1 MRQLSNVLSHRKA
14 VGIALT
20 IGVLLGVMFF
30 SLAFYENNRIN
41 QQETIKATEHFVV
54 LDNKLNTLVYTNIH
68 LLQGFMAYIQTN
80 DELYDENIYRFLDVL
95 LSSQYEMINNVGIL
109 KDTTIIWNYP
119 YEANKASIGVDL
131 ATVEAQKEVILKVK
145 NERIT
150 LFQGP
155 IDMVQGGKGF
165 IIRHPVVNTDG
176 TYWGQV
182 SIVLKHDE
190 FLAEIAKYEEELN
203 IKAVILSEGN
213 VIYGDESQLDK
224 DLYWFTFDDEAFVWD
239 VGIELLDHNGDVLY
253 RTLLFGFLGTI
264 ALLAISIAS
273 YVSVRANEKVKHES
287 VHDHLTGLRNRYT
300 LEETMDQVF
309 AAANRNGHKVG
320 ILLIDLN
327 HFKEINDTHGHATGD
342 EVLKEVALR
351 LQKASRSDEIL
362 FRVGG
367 DEFMLVVPVVNG
379 FGVLHAIKNRIQEH
393 LTFILDVHGYQIMVS
408 ASIGCAMYKDDGDNF
423 DILYQVADRRMYDEK
438 HSL

>member
-95 LSSQYEMINNVGIL
+95 LSSQYEMINNVGII
-109 KDTTIIWNYP
+109 KDTTIVWNYP
-119 YEANKASIGVDL
+119 YENNKASIGVDL
-131 ATVEAQKEVILKVK
+131 ATVEAQKEVVLKVK
-145 NERIT
+145 NERKT

-155 IDMVQGGKGF
+155 INLVQGGKGF
-165 IIRHPVVNTDG
+165 IIRHPVIESDG

-182 SIVLKHDE
+182 SIVLKHDA
-190 FLAEIAKYEEELN
+190 FLAEIANYEKELN
-203 IKAVILSEGN
+203 IKAVILSEGS
-213 VIYGDESQLDK
+213 VLYGDSALLDK
-224 DLYWFTFDDEAFVWD
+224 DLYWFTFDDGAFVWD

-300 LEETMDQVF
+300 LEETIDQVF

-327 HFKEINDTHGHATGD
+327 RFKEINDTHGHTTGD

-393 LTFILDVHGYQIMVS
+393 LTFILDVHGYQIKVS

>member
-80 DELYDENIYRFLDVL
+80 DELYDGNIYRFLEVL
-95 LSSQYEMINNVGIL
+95 LSSQQEMINNVGII
-109 KDTTIIWNYP
+109 KDTTIVWNYP
-119 YEANKASIGVDL
+119 YEKNKASIGVDL
-131 ATVEAQKEVILKVK
+131 ATVEAQKEVVLKVK
-145 NERIT
+145 NERKT

-155 IDMVQGGKGF
+155 VNLIQGGKGF
-165 IIRHPVVNTDG
+165 IIRHPVVETDG

-182 SIVLKHDE
+182 SIVLKYDA
-190 FLAEIAKYEEELN
+190 FLSEIAKYEEELN
-203 IKAVILSEGN
+203 IKAIILSEGN
-213 VIYGDESQLDK
+213 VIYGDSTQIDN
-224 DLYWFTFDDEAFVWD
+224 DMYWFTFDDETFVWD
-239 VGIELLDHNGDVLY
+239 VGIELLDYNGDVLY
-253 RTLLFGFLGTI
+253 RTLLFGFLGI
-264 ALLAISIAS
+264 VALLAISIAT
-273 YVSVRANEKVKHES
+273 YVAVRANEKVKHES

-393 LTFILDVHGYQIMVS
+393 LTFILDVHGYQIKVS
-408 ASIGCAMYKDDGDNF
+408 ASIGCAMYKDDGDNY

>member
-95 LSSQYEMINNVGIL
+95 LSSQHEMINNVGII
-109 KDTTIIWNYP
+109 KDTTIVWNYP
-119 YEANKASIGVDL
+119 YENNKASIGVDL
-131 ATVEAQKEVILKVK
+131 ATVEAQKEVVLKVK
-145 NERIT
+145 NERKT

-155 IDMVQGGKGF
+155 INLVQGGKGF
-165 IIRHPVVNTDG
+165 IIRHPVVESDG

-203 IKAVILSEGN
+203 IKAVILSAGS

-239 VGIELLDHNGDVLY
+239 VGIELKDHNGDVLY
-253 RTLLFGFLGTI
+253 RTLLFGFLETI

-287 VHDHLTGLRNRYT
+287 IHDHLTGLRNRYT

-327 HFKEINDTHGHATGD
+327 HFKEINDTHGHTTGD

-393 LTFILDVHGYQIMVS
+393 LTFILDVHGYQIKVS

>member
-131 ATVEAQKEVILKVK
+131 ATVDAQKEVILKVK

-165 IIRHPVVNTDG
+165 IIRHPVIESDG

-182 SIVLKHDE
+182 SVVLKHDE
-190 FLAEIAKYEEELN
+190 FLAEITKYEKELN
-203 IKAVILSEGN
+203 IKAVILSEGS
-213 VIYGDESQLDK
+213 VIYGDPAQLDK

-253 RTLLFGFLGTI
+253 RMLLFGFLGTI

-300 LEETMDQVF
+300 LEETIDQVF

-327 HFKEINDTHGHATGD
+327 RFKEINDTHGHTTGD

-393 LTFILDVHGYQIMVS
+393 LTFILDVHGYQIKVS

>member
-80 DELYDENIYRFLDVL
+80 DALYDENIYRFLDVL
-95 LSSQYEMINNVGIL
+95 LSSQNEMINNVGIL

-119 YEANKASIGVDL
+119 YEQNKASIGVDL
-131 ATVEAQKEVILKVK
+131 ATVDIQKDVILKVK
-145 NERIT
+145 NERKT

-155 IDMVQGGKGF
+155 INLVQGGKGF
-165 IIRHPVVNTDG
+165 IIRHPVVESDG

-182 SIVLKHDE
+182 SIVLKHDA

-203 IKAVILSEGN
+203 IKAVILSEGS
-213 VIYGDESQLDK
+213 VIYGDTSQLEK
-224 DLYWFTFDDEAFVWD
+224 DLYWFTFDDGAFVWD
-239 VGIELLDHNGDVLY
+239 VGIELRDHNGDVLY

-264 ALLAISIAS
+264 VLLTISIAS
-273 YVSVRANEKVKHES
+273 YVAVRANEKVKHES

-408 ASIGCAMYKDDGDNF
+408 ASIGCAMYKDDGNNF

>member
-95 LSSQYEMINNVGIL
+95 LSSQHEMINNVGII
-109 KDTTIIWNYP
+109 KDTTIVWNYP
-119 YEANKASIGVDL
+119 YEMNKASIGVDL
-131 ATVEAQKEVILKVK
+131 ATIEAQKDVVLKVK
-145 NERIT
+145 NERKT

-155 IDMVQGGKGF
+155 INLVQGGKGF
-165 IIRHPVVNTDG
+165 IIRHPVVESDG

-182 SIVLKHDE
+182 SIVLKHDA

-203 IKAVILSEGN
+203 IKAVILSAGS

-273 YVSVRANEKVKHES
+273 YISVRANEKVKHES
-287 VHDHLTGLRNRYT
+287 IHDHLTGLRNRYT

-327 HFKEINDTHGHATGD
+327 RFKEINDTHGHTTGD

-393 LTFILDVHGYQIMVS
+393 LTFILDVHGYQIKVS

>member
-119 YEANKASIGVDL
+119 YEPNKASIGVDL
-131 ATVEAQKEVILKVK
+131 ATVEAQKEDILKVK
-145 NERIT
+145 NERRTIF
-150 LFQGP
+150 LGP
-155 IDMVQGGKGF
+155 VNLVQGGKGF
-165 IIRHPVVNTDG
+165 IIRHPVIESDG

-182 SIVLKHDE
+182 NIVLKYDE
-190 FLAEIAKYEEELN
+190 FLAEIGRYEEELD

-213 VIYGDESQLDK
+213 VIYGDAALLEK

-239 VGIELLDHNGDVLY
+239 VGIELLDHDGDALY
-253 RTLLFGFLGTI
+253 RTLLFGFLGI
-264 ALLAISIAS
+264 VALMAISIAA
-273 YVSVRANEKVKHES
+273 YVAVRANEKVKHES

-327 HFKEINDTHGHATGD
+327 RFKEINDTHGHTTGD

-393 LTFILDVHGYQIMVS
+393 LTFIIDVRGYQIKVS
-408 ASIGCAMYKDDGDNF
+408 ASIGCAMYQDDGDNF

>member
-80 DELYDENIYRFLDVL
+80 DALYDENIYRFLDVL
-95 LSSQYEMINNVGIL
+95 LSSQNEMINNVGIL

-119 YEANKASIGVDL
+119 YEPNKASVGVDL
-131 ATVEAQKEVILKVK
+131 ATVDIQKDVILKVK
-145 NERIT
+145 NERKT

-155 IDMVQGGKGF
+155 VDLVQGGKGF
-165 IIRHPVVNTDG
+165 IIRHPVIESDG

-190 FLAEIAKYEEELN
+190 FLEEIANYEEELN
-203 IKAVILSEGN
+203 IKAVILSEGS
-213 VIYGDESQLDK
+213 VIYGDTSQLEK

-239 VGIELLDHNGDVLY
+239 VGIELLDHDGDALY
-253 RTLLFGFLGTI
+253 RTLLFGFLGI
-264 ALLAISIAS
+264 VALMAISIAA
-273 YVSVRANEKVKHES
+273 YVAVRANEKVKHES

-309 AAANRNGHKVG
+309 AASIRNGHKAG

-327 HFKEINDTHGHATGD
+327 HFKEINDTHGHTTGD
-342 EVLKEVALR
+342 AVLKEVALR

-393 LTFILDVHGYQIMVS
+393 LTFILDVNGYQIKVS
-408 ASIGCAMYKDDGDNF
+408 ASIGCAMYQDDGDNF

>member
-95 LSSQYEMINNVGIL
+95 LSSQHEMINNVGII
-109 KDTTIIWNYP
+109 KDTTIVWNYP
-119 YEANKASIGVDL
+119 YENNKASIGVDL
-131 ATVEAQKEVILKVK
+131 ATVEAQKEVVLKVK
-145 NERIT
+145 NERKT

-155 IDMVQGGKGF
+155 INLVQGGKGF
-165 IIRHPVVNTDG
+165 IIRHPVVESDG

-182 SIVLKHDE
+182 SIVLKHDA
-190 FLAEIAKYEEELN
+190 FLAEIAKYEKELN
-203 IKAVILSEGN
+203 IKAVILSAGS

-239 VGIELLDHNGDVLY
+239 VGIELLDYNGDVLY

-300 LEETMDQVF
+300 LEETIDQVF

-327 HFKEINDTHGHATGD
+327 RFKEINDTHGHTTGD

-393 LTFILDVHGYQIMVS
+393 LTFILEVHGYQIKVS

>member
-1 MRQLSNVLSHRKA
+1 MRQISNVLSHRKA
-14 VGIALT
+14 VGISLT
-20 IGVLLGVMFF
+20 IGVLLGVLFF

-131 ATVEAQKEVILKVK
+131 ATVDAQKEVILKVK

-165 IIRHPVVNTDG
+165 IIRHPVIESDG

-182 SIVLKHDE
+182 SVVLKHDE
-190 FLAEIAKYEEELN
+190 FLAEIAKYEKELN
-203 IKAVILSEGN
+203 IKAVILSEGS
-213 VIYGDESQLDK
+213 VIYGDPAQLDK

-300 LEETMDQVF
+300 LEETIDQVF

-327 HFKEINDTHGHATGD
+327 RFKEINDTHGHTTGD

-393 LTFILDVHGYQIMVS
+393 LTFILDVHGYQIKVS
-408 ASIGCAMYKDDGDNF
+408 ASIGCAMYMDDGDNF